1 MGLLRTA
8 ADDTCGGVGSPADR
22 QRQPAGDEGGREGLN
37 RAPRLS
43 AFAALVFDLP
53 GDSFAFGMAT
63 GIVSITAT
71 RLGRG
76 EIAAALFAINLVA
89 FPLLC
94 VLMLIRTFRRPAA
107 ILSELR
113 DHRTGASFLTA
124 VAAASILGSQF
135 VLLASNGP
143 VAAVLWLLSLALW
156 VGLIYAFFVAMTI
169 KSVKPPL
176 ATGLDGAWLL
186 TVVSTEAI
194 ATLATQLTG
203 VFPQPDIV
211 VFVSLC
217 SFLLGGVLYLIM
229 IWLIVQ
235 RWLFEPM
242 WPEQLSPPYWIN
254 MGAAAITT
262 LAGASL
268 VSIAGADPLVAGLAQ
283 PIEIATVLFWAIAT
297 WWVPLLATLLIW
309 RHVVH
314 RIPLSLR
321 LEYWSMVFPL
331 GMYTAAT
338 WALSNQKGAEFL
350 AVIPRVC
357 IWIALASWLFGF
369 VGMIRHLSRLCRRGQ
384 RSFGHADAEAS
395 L

>member
-1 MGLLRTA
+1 MGLLLTA
-8 ADDTCGGVGSPADR
+8 VDDTCRGVSAPAN
-22 QRQPAGDEGGREGLN
+22 RQPETADNEGGLGGAN
-37 RAPRLS
+37 RLPRLS
-43 AFAALVFDLP
+43 AFVALVFDLP
-53 GDSFAFGMAT
+53 GGSFAFVMAT
-63 GIVSITAT
+63 GIVSIAAT
-71 RLGRG
+71 QLGRG

-94 VLMLIRTFRRPAA
+94 VLMLIRMFQRPAT

-113 DHRTGASFLTA
+113 NHQTGAGFLTA

-135 VLLASNGP
+135 VLLASNRP
-143 VAAVLWLLSLALW
+143 VAAALWLLSLALW

-169 KSVKPPL
+169 RRVKAPL
-176 ATGLDGAWLL
+176 AMGLDGAWLL

-194 ATLATQLTG
+194 AILATHVSGLFT
-203 VFPQPDIV
+203 QPDIV
-211 VFVSLC
+211 VFVGLC
-217 SFLLGGVLYLIM
+217 LFLLGGVFYLIL
-229 IWLIVQ
+229 ISLIVQ

-242 WPEQLSPPYWIN
+242 RPEQLSPTYWIN
-254 MGAAAITT
+254 MGPAAITT
-262 LAGASL
+262 LAGASML
-268 VSIAGADPLVAGLAQ
+268 SIAGANPLVKGLAQ
-283 PIEIATVLFWAIAT
+283 TIEAATVLFWATAT
-297 WWVPLLATLLIW
+297 GWIPLLTTLLIW

-338 WALSNQKGAEFL
+338 GALSNQKGAEFL
-350 AVIPRVC
+350 AVIPRVF

-369 VGMIRHLSRLCRRGQ
+369 VGMIRHLSRLCRQGQ
-384 RSFGHADAEAS
+384 RSFGHADGEAS